1 MGWEP
6 ATDTEIALRDA
17 LRAGDQELY
26 FRILGRSELLLPVA
40 GDAASARGPAGWGT
54 WTAENRTHVL
64 AFTSSAAL
72 RACLAE
78 HAGPARR
85 VPFQELATSWP
96 NHEWWL
102 AVDPGLP
109 IEGYLPAWFVT
120 QMVRGDVRIPGAPAV
135 ARGRLER
142 LEALERAK
150 AARTAPP
157 PMQPRGPQQPQ
168 PAYAAHPDEE
178 LILDAE
184 VIDVEEVRPV
194 AAPRVHTPLAIESPV
209 TVPQPPE
216 PRPTVPAAQPGGR
229 FFPADPAFSAEPVSP
244 AAAHTF
250 VSPATV
256 PPPGM
261 VPAAAPPA
269 PAVPAAAV
277 PPVPVPAAAP
287 PPVPAAA
294 TPSAAEPAGPPP
306 AVRRVEGSLFE
317 PVSAAPAAAYPPAAE
332 VPSPGARPGSG
343 SLFEPVSTASAHQP
357 VTAPPASG
365 PAASTPGTGSL
376 FEPVSSAVPA
386 TDATVAATPAPGAG
400 SLFEP
405 VSAAVTVPEVPVP
418 PVREPGPRHERPA
431 GPEDDFTPS
440 NSVEE
445 QLLEAADA
453 GNTDAFLS
461 TLLLATVLLPV
472 PGGPGAPR
480 PGEPGFTWQPRD
492 IGGEPHIVSYTSTQ
506 TMPEPVESVPVRFV
520 KLIATWP
527 DPAWSFAVNPG
538 TAVGASL
545 PGDQLLELARWAAE
559 MGLGGDES
567 EPAVTTP
574 TAGSAPPPAR
584 RDPEIT
590 EMQKVI
596 APSQIGYYLDRGYDR
611 VSGFVHRAREV
622 GHLRGAQALRS
633 ALGLTWTGSPFSAD
647 DKEIYVLRWPAYRPS
662 LYRIPYGGQ
671 HEAAMKAMEGW
682 VIERAPFRGNGFAP
696 GESTEIIAEFK
707 VDSARLPH
715 GARLLRVD
723 AEGKEEMVAVLDAD
737 GPRWLR
743 TDGGEE

>member
-40 GDAASARGPAGWGT
+40 GDASARGPAGWGT

-85 VPFQELATSWP
+85 VPFQELASSWP

-120 QMVRGDVRIPGAPAV
+120 QLVRGDVRIPGAPAV

-157 PMQPRGPQQPQ
+157 PVQSRGPQQQ
-168 PAYAAHPDEE
+168 AAYAPHPDED

-194 AAPRVHTPLAIESPV
+194 AAPQVHTPLAIESPV
-209 TVPQPPE
+209 APP
-216 PRPTVPAAQPGGR
+216 PTVPVAQPGGR

-244 AAAHTF
+244 AAVHTPTP
-250 VSPATV
+250 PAAM
-256 PPPGM
+256 PPP
-261 VPAAAPPA
+261 
-269 PAVPAAAV
+269 AAV
-277 PPVPVPAAAP
+277 PPPAVVVPAAAP
-287 PPVPAAA
+287 PPPAVPPYSAPAAE
-294 TPSAAEPAGPPP
+294 AAFVAAPPP
-306 AVRRVEGSLFE
+306 AGVPAPAGRSGEGSLFE
-317 PVSAAPAAAYPPAAE
+317 PVSAAPPVRPPVVEPAPTA
-332 VPSPGARPGSG
+332 PTGPRPG
-343 SLFEPVSTASAHQP
+343 E
-357 VTAPPASG
+357 
-365 PAASTPGTGSL
+365 
-376 FEPVSSAVPA
+376 
-386 TDATVAATPAPGAG
+386 G

-405 VSAAVTVPEVPVP
+405 VSAAPPFSPSAAEPAPTAPAEGSLFEPASPPPTVPDVPVP
-418 PVREPGPRHERPA
+418 PVTAPDVAVPPAQSGPRHVRPS
-431 GPEDDFTPS
+431 GPEDDFSPS

-472 PGGPGAPR
+472 PGGAAAPR

-492 IGGEPHIVSYTSTQ
+492 IDGEPHIVCYTSTQ
-506 TMPEPVESVPVRFV
+506 TMPEPVEAVPVRFV
-520 KLIATWP
+520 KFIATWP
-527 DPAWSFAVNPG
+527 DPSWSFAVNPG
-538 TAVGASL
+538 TAIGASL

-567 EPAVTTP
+567 EPAVTAP
-574 TAGSAPPPAR
+574 TAGAAPPPAR

-622 GHLRGAQALRS
+622 GHLRGPQALRS
-633 ALGLTWTGSPFSAD
+633 ALGLTWTGSPFAAD

>member
-1 MGWEP
+1 MMGWEP

-17 LRAGDQELY
+17 LRAADQELY

-40 GDAASARGPAGWGT
+40 GDAAAARGPAGWGT

-85 VPFQELATSWP
+85 VPFQELASSWP

-120 QMVRGDVRIPGAPAV
+120 QLVRGDVRMPGPPAV

-157 PMQPRGPQQPQ
+157 VQPRGPQP
-168 PAYAAHPDEE
+168 PAYDAHADED

-194 AAPRVHTPLAIESPV
+194 AAPQVYTPLALESPAV
-209 TVPQPPE
+209 SPVP
-216 PRPTVPAAQPGGR
+216 TMQPGGR
-229 FFPADPAFSAEPVSP
+229 FFPADPAFSAESNSP
-244 AAAHTF
+244 AAAAHQPT
-250 VSPATV
+250 
-256 PPPGM
+256 PP
-261 VPAAAPPA
+261 
-269 PAVPAAAV
+269 AAV
-277 PPVPVPAAAP
+277 PPP
-287 PPVPAAA
+287 
-294 TPSAAEPAGPPP
+294 AEPAP
-306 AVRRVEGSLFE
+306 AARPGEGSLFE
-317 PVSAAPAAAYPPAAE
+317 PVSASPPVAVPAPTPPAGWTVPTEGSLFEPVSPASAGPAGIPAE
-332 VPSPGARPGSG
+332 G
-343 SLFEPVSTASAHQP
+343 SLFEPVSTPS
-357 VTAPPASG
+357 TAAVPPA
-365 PAASTPGTGSL
+365 A
-376 FEPVSSAVPA
+376 E
-386 TDATVAATPAPGAG
+386 PAPVARSGEG

-405 VSAAVTVPEVPVP
+405 VSAAVTMPDVPVP
-418 PVREPGPRHERPA
+418 PVREPGPRHERPS

-461 TLLLATVLLPV
+461 TLLLATVLVPV
-472 PGGPGAPR
+472 PGGSSAPR
-480 PGEPGFTWQPRD
+480 PGEPGYTWQPRD
-492 IGGEPHIVSYTSTQ
+492 IDGEPHIVCYTSTQ
-506 TMPEPVESVPVRFV
+506 TMPEPVEAVPVRFV
-520 KLIATWP
+520 KLIAAWP

-545 PGDQLLELARWAAE
+545 PGDQLLELARWATE
-559 MGLGGDES
+559 MGLGGDEGES
-567 EPAVTTP
+567 AVTAP
-574 TAGSAPPPAR
+574 TAGAAPPPAR

-622 GHLRGAQALRS
+622 GHLRGPQALRS
-633 ALGLTWTGSPFSAD
+633 ALGLSWTGSPFTAD

-671 HEAAMKAMEGW
+671 HEVAMKAMEGW

-696 GESTEIIAEFK
+696 GDSTEIIAEFK

-723 AEGKEEMVAVLDAD
+723 ADGKEEMVAVLDAD

>member
-17 LRAGDQELY
+17 LRAADQELY

-40 GDAASARGPAGWGT
+40 GDAAAARGPAGWGT

-85 VPFQELATSWP
+85 VPFQELASSWP

-120 QMVRGDVRIPGAPAV
+120 QLVRGDVRMPGPPAV

-157 PMQPRGPQQPQ
+157 VQPRGPQP
-168 PAYAAHPDEE
+168 PAYDAHADED

-194 AAPRVHTPLAIESPV
+194 AAPQVYTPLALESPAV
-209 TVPQPPE
+209 SPVP
-216 PRPTVPAAQPGGR
+216 TMQPGGR
-229 FFPADPAFSAEPVSP
+229 FFPADPAFSAESNSP
-244 AAAHTF
+244 AAAAHQPT
-250 VSPATV
+250 
-256 PPPGM
+256 PP
-261 VPAAAPPA
+261 
-269 PAVPAAAV
+269 AAV
-277 PPVPVPAAAP
+277 PPP
-287 PPVPAAA
+287 
-294 TPSAAEPAGPPP
+294 AEPAP
-306 AVRRVEGSLFE
+306 AARPGEGSLFE
-317 PVSAAPAAAYPPAAE
+317 PVSASPPVAVPAPTPPAGWTVPTEGSLFEPVSPASAGPAGIPAE
-332 VPSPGARPGSG
+332 G
-343 SLFEPVSTASAHQP
+343 SLFEPVSTPS
-357 VTAPPASG
+357 TAAVPPA
-365 PAASTPGTGSL
+365 A
-376 FEPVSSAVPA
+376 E
-386 TDATVAATPAPGAG
+386 PAPVARSGEG

-405 VSAAVTVPEVPVP
+405 VSAAVTMPDVPVP
-418 PVREPGPRHERPA
+418 PVREPGPRHERPS

-461 TLLLATVLLPV
+461 TLLLATVLVPV
-472 PGGPGAPR
+472 PGGSSAPR
-480 PGEPGFTWQPRD
+480 PGEPGYTWQPRD
-492 IGGEPHIVSYTSTQ
+492 IDGEPHIVCYTSTQ
-506 TMPEPVESVPVRFV
+506 TMPEPVEAVPVRFV
-520 KLIATWP
+520 KLIAAWP

-545 PGDQLLELARWAAE
+545 PGDQLLELARWATE
-559 MGLGGDES
+559 MGLGGDEGES
-567 EPAVTTP
+567 AVTAP
-574 TAGSAPPPAR
+574 TAGAAPPPAR

-622 GHLRGAQALRS
+622 GHLRGPQALRS
-633 ALGLTWTGSPFSAD
+633 ALGLSWTGSPFTAD

-671 HEAAMKAMEGW
+671 HEVAMKAMEGW

-696 GESTEIIAEFK
+696 GDSTEIIAEFK

-723 AEGKEEMVAVLDAD
+723 ADGKEEMVAVLDAD

>member
-120 QMVRGDVRIPGAPAV
+120 QLVRGDVRIPGAPAV

-157 PMQPRGPQQPQ
+157 PMQSRGPQQ

-194 AAPRVHTPLAIESPV
+194 AAPRVHTPMAIESPV

-216 PRPTVPAAQPGGR
+216 PRPTVPTSQPGGR

-250 VSPATV
+250 IPPAA

-261 VPAAAPPA
+261 VPAAAPPP
-269 PAVPAAAV
+269 PAVPPAPA
-277 PPVPVPAAAP
+277 PAAAP
-287 PPVPAAA
+287 PPSPAAA
-294 TPSAAEPAGPPP
+294 DRFAAEPAGSAP
-306 AVRRVEGSLFE
+306 AVRRAEGSLFE
-317 PVSAAPAAAYPPAAE
+317 PVSAAPAAYPPAAAPPAE
-332 VPSPGARPGSG
+332 VPAPGAR
-343 SLFEPVSTASAHQP
+343 
-357 VTAPPASG
+357 
-365 PAASTPGTGSL
+365 PGTGSL
-376 FEPVSSAVPA
+376 FEPVAPAAAHEPTAVP
-386 TDATVAATPAPGAG
+386 PAPGAG

-405 VSAAVTVPEVPVP
+405 VSAAAPAPGAAAPAAPAPGTGSLFEPAPAPVTVPDAAAP
-418 PVREPGPRHERPA
+418 PAREPGPRHERA
-431 GPEDDFTPS
+431 SGPEDDFTPS

-472 PGGPGAPR
+472 PGGPGTPR
-480 PGEPGFTWQPRD
+480 PGEPGFAWQPRD

-506 TMPEPVESVPVRFV
+506 TMPEPVEAVPVRFV

-559 MGLGGDES
+559 MGLGGDEG

-590 EMQKVI
+590 EMQKAI

>member
-1 MGWEP
+1 MMGWEP

-40 GDAASARGPAGWGT
+40 GDGAAGRGPAGWGT

-85 VPFQELATSWP
+85 VPFQELASSWP

-120 QMVRGDVRIPGAPAV
+120 QLVRGDVRIPGAPAV

-157 PMQPRGPQQPQ
+157 PMAPARAPQQP
-168 PAYAAHPDEE
+168 AYGPHPDED

-194 AAPRVHTPLAIESPV
+194 AAPQVHRPMAIESPAAQPQSG
-209 TVPQPPE
+209 VP
-216 PRPTVPAAQPGGR
+216 VAQPGGR
-229 FFPADPAFSAEPVSP
+229 FFPADPAFSAEQV
-244 AAAHTF
+244 
-250 VSPATV
+250 
-256 PPPGM
+256 
-261 VPAAAPPA
+261 APPA
-269 PAVPAAAV
+269 PAHTFPPPPAPPALVPA
-277 PPVPVPAAAP
+277 AAAP
-287 PPVPAAA
+287 PPAVPPTA
-294 TPSAAEPAGPPP
+294 PPPAEPAPAERPAPGSLFQPVSARPATAPPP
-306 AVRRVEGSLFE
+306 AVRPGEGSLFEPASSRQAAAEPTTTGRSAEGSLFE
-317 PVSAAPAAAYPPAAE
+317 PVSARPPATMPPATEPPTATVPLAAE
-332 VPSPGARPGSG
+332 PPPAVVPPAVQPGAGPPPG
-343 SLFEPVSTASAHQP
+343 PVAP
-357 VTAPPASG
+357 VTAAPA
-365 PAASTPGTGSL
+365 
-376 FEPVSSAVPA
+376 V
-386 TDATVAATPAPGAG
+386 
-400 SLFEP
+400 
-405 VSAAVTVPEVPVP
+405 VP
-418 PVREPGPRHERPA
+418 PVRETGPRHERPKA
-431 GPEDDFTPS
+431 PEDDFTPS

-472 PGGPGAPR
+472 SGGPSAPR
-480 PGEPGFTWQPRD
+480 PGEAGFSWQPRD
-492 IGGEPHIVSYTSTQ
+492 IGGEQHIVCYTSVQ
-506 TMPEPVESVPVRFV
+506 TMPEPVDAVPVRFV
-520 KLIATWP
+520 KLIAAWP
-527 DPAWSFAVNPG
+527 DPSWSFAVNPG

-559 MGLGGDES
+559 MGLGGEES
-567 EPAVTTP
+567 EPVVTAP

-622 GHLRGAQALRS
+622 GHLRGPQALRS
-633 ALGLTWTGSPFSAD
+633 ALGLTWTGSPFAAD

-682 VIERAPFRGNGFAP
+682 VIERGPFRGNGFAP

>member
-40 GDAASARGPAGWGT
+40 GDAASARGSAGWGT

-72 RACLAE
+72 RSCLAE

-85 VPFQELATSWP
+85 VPFQELASSWP

-120 QMVRGDVRIPGAPAV
+120 QLVRGDVRIPGAPAV

-157 PMQPRGPQQPQ
+157 PIQARGPQPPQ
-168 PAYAAHPDEE
+168 PAYDPHLDED

-184 VIDVEEVRPV
+184 VIDVAEVRPV
-194 AAPRVHTPLAIESPV
+194 AAPQVHTPLALESPAA
-209 TVPQPPE
+209 PP
-216 PRPTVPAAQPGGR
+216 VPAAVPTAQPGGR
-229 FFPADPAFSAEPVSP
+229 FFPADPAFSAEPISP
-244 AAAHTF
+244 AAAAHTP
-250 VSPATV
+250 SP
-256 PPPGM
+256 P
-261 VPAAAPPA
+261 
-269 PAVPAAAV
+269 AAV
-277 PPVPVPAAAP
+277 PPPAPEPAPAARP
-287 PPVPAAA
+287 
-294 TPSAAEPAGPPP
+294 G
-306 AVRRVEGSLFE
+306 EGSLFE
-317 PVSAAPAAAYPPAAE
+317 PVSTYPPAA
-332 VPSPGARPGSG
+332 VSPATEPAARPGEG
-343 SLFEPVSTASAHQP
+343 SLFEPVSTY
-357 VTAPPASG
+357 PPAAVPSATE
-365 PAASTPGTGSL
+365 PAAPTVPAGRPGEGSL
-376 FEPVSSAVPA
+376 FEPVSTYSTAAVQPAAEPVPA
-386 TDATVAATPAPGAG
+386 ARPGEG

-405 VSAAVTVPEVPVP
+405 VTAAVTMPDVPVP
-418 PVREPGPRHERPA
+418 PVREPGPRHERPG

-461 TLLLATVLLPV
+461 TLLLATVLVPV
-472 PGGPGAPR
+472 PGGSSAPR
-480 PGEPGFTWQPRD
+480 PGEPGYTWQPRD
-492 IGGEPHIVSYTSTQ
+492 IDGEPHIVCYTSTQ
-506 TMPEPVESVPVRFV
+506 TMPEPVEAVPVRFV
-520 KLIATWP
+520 KLIAAWP
-527 DPAWSFAVNPG
+527 DPTWSFAVNPG

-559 MGLGGDES
+559 MGLGGDER
-567 EPAVTTP
+567 EPAVTAP
-574 TAGSAPPPAR
+574 TAGAAPPPGR

-596 APSQIGYYLDRGYDR
+596 AASQIGYYLDRGYDR

-622 GHLRGAQALRS
+622 GHLRGPQALRS
-633 ALGLTWTGSPFSAD
+633 ALGLTWTGSPFTAD

-682 VIERAPFRGNGFAP
+682 VIERPPFRGNGFAP
-696 GESTEIIAEFK
+696 GDSTEIIAEFK

-723 AEGKEEMVAVLDAD
+723 ADGKEEMVAVLDAD

>member
-26 FRILGRSELLLPVA
+26 FRILGRSELLLPIA
-40 GDAASARGPAGWGT
+40 GDAAAARGPAGWGT

-85 VPFQELATSWP
+85 VPFQELASSWP

-120 QMVRGDVRIPGAPAV
+120 QLVRGDVRIPGPPAV

-157 PMQPRGPQQPQ
+157 PVQPRGPQPS
-168 PAYAAHPDEE
+168 AYDAHADED

-194 AAPRVHTPLAIESPV
+194 AAPQVYTPLALESPAVSPV
-209 TVPQPPE
+209 TTPP
-216 PRPTVPAAQPGGR
+216 PATVPTTQPGGR
-229 FFPADPAFSAEPVSP
+229 FFPADPAFSAEPISP
-244 AAAHTF
+244 AAAAHQPTP
-250 VSPATV
+250 PAFV
-256 PPPGM
+256 PPPE
-261 VPAAAPPA
+261 PA
-269 PAVPAAAV
+269 PAVRP
-277 PPVPVPAAAP
+277 
-287 PPVPAAA
+287 
-294 TPSAAEPAGPPP
+294 G
-306 AVRRVEGSLFE
+306 EGSLFE
-317 PVSAAPAAAYPPAAE
+317 PVSTSPPAA
-332 VPSPGARPGSG
+332 VPASTEPAGRTVPAEG
-343 SLFEPVSTASAHQP
+343 SLFEPVS
-357 VTAPPASG
+357 PA
-365 PAASTPGTGSL
+365 PAAPAGRPGEGSL
-376 FEPVSSAVPA
+376 FEPV
-386 TDATVAATPAPGAG
+386 ATPSTAAVQPAAEPAPVARTGEG

-405 VSAAVTVPEVPVP
+405 VSAAVTMPDVPVPVP
-418 PVREPGPRHERPA
+418 PVREPGPRHERPS

-461 TLLLATVLLPV
+461 TLLLATVLVPV
-472 PGGPGAPR
+472 PRGSSAPR
-480 PGEPGFTWQPRD
+480 PGEPGYTWQPRD
-492 IGGEPHIVSYTSTQ
+492 IDGEPHIVCYTSTQ
-506 TMPEPVESVPVRFV
+506 TMPEPVEAVPVRFV
-520 KLIATWP
+520 KLIAAWP

-545 PGDQLLELARWAAE
+545 PGDQLLELARWATE
-559 MGLGGDES
+559 MGLGGDEGES
-567 EPAVTTP
+567 AVTAP
-574 TAGSAPPPAR
+574 TAGAAPPPAR

-622 GHLRGAQALRS
+622 GHLRGPQALRS
-633 ALGLTWTGSPFSAD
+633 ALGLSWTGSPFTAD

-671 HEAAMKAMEGW
+671 HEVAMKAMEGW

-696 GESTEIIAEFK
+696 GDSTEIIAEFK

-723 AEGKEEMVAVLDAD
+723 ADGKEEMVAVLDAD